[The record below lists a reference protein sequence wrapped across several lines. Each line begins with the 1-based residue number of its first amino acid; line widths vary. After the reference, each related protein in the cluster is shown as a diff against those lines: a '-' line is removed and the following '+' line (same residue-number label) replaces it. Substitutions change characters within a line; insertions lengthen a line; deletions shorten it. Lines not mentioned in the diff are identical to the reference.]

1 MQIEVTFRDDVSAT
15 LARLGEGLGDRETLH
30 STMAFGVEAGI
41 REHLDVAGYVGR
53 TNKLGGKTTGF
64 WKAVSNSV
72 ASVADAE
79 GATVSISHR
88 GVALQ
93 YYGGEVK
100 PVNAKALSIPAHKSA
115 HGIYARQYPD
125 LLAYIPATKQFGPF
139 RSGGG
144 QDTVGYL
151 VRGETYTRTRGK
163 NKGTEGVRALPK
175 DRGGELIYVLRSRTY
190 HTGDPGILPTDDQMK
205 TAAAEAGAAYLESL
219 TTDN

>member
-1 MQIEVTFRDDVSAT
+1 MQIEVTFKGEASET
-15 LARLGEGLGDRETLH
+15 LARLGQGLGDRETLH
-30 STMAFGVEAGI
+30 ATMAFGVETGI
-41 REHLDVAGYVGR
+41 REHLDKSGYVGR
-53 TNKLGGKTTGF
+53 KNKLGGKSTGF

-72 ASVADAE
+72 ASEASAD

-88 GVALQ
+88 GSVLQ

-100 PVNAKALSIPAHKSA
+100 PVNAKALSVPVHKSA

-125 LLAYIPATKQFGPF
+125 LLAYIPATTQFGPF
-139 RSGGG
+139 RKGAG

-163 NKGTEGVRALPK
+163 NKGKEGVRALPK

-190 HTGDPGILPTDDQMK
+190 HEGDPGMLPTEAELT

-219 TTDN
+219 TE